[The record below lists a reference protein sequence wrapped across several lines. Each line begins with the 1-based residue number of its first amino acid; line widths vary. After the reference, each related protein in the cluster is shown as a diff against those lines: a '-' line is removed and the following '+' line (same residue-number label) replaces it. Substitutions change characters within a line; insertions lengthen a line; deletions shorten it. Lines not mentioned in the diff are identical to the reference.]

1 MAASRVLTS
10 LAAVHTSSC
19 PGRYRNGTWKSRTRI
34 LKLEPQDRLGTKL
47 ISSIEV
53 QSFGGG
59 KTSLAASPP
68 TGTHRR
74 ALRSPGLCTYK
85 HTSFFIAPPPLCV
98 SLFTGNHSVSTMGLH
113 HACHSWPWSRSTC
126 MALSLQVQGHC
137 QIFFSSTPTNR
148 YFFHVLFL
156 QHCLPH
162 HPLMGT
168 MNSQEER
175 RTYLSPI
182 LSLHGTKLGQLE
194 GSSPLPSGYGWKIH
208 PPPKKIVNILKKGKM
223 WCEKTNNAPY
233 ILKIWF
239 LERVSLCS
247 LFLPSEIPD
256 NATKP
261 VQTLTLP
268 VRGYCGAGGGVWT
281 LSHVE

>member
-1 MAASRVLTS
+1 MSTPECHTFTQSRVVYSKFVCNKKKMLKSMAASRVLTS

-113 HACHSWPWSRSTC
+113 HACHSWP
-126 MALSLQVQGHC
+126 
-137 QIFFSSTPTNR
+137 
-148 YFFHVLFL
+148 
-156 QHCLPH
+156 
-162 HPLMGT
+162 
-168 MNSQEER
+168 
-175 RTYLSPI
+175 
-182 LSLHGTKLGQLE
+182 
-194 GSSPLPSGYGWKIH
+194 
-208 PPPKKIVNILKKGKM
+208 
-223 WCEKTNNAPY
+223 
-233 ILKIWF
+233 
-239 LERVSLCS
+239 
-247 LFLPSEIPD
+247 
-256 NATKP
+256 
-261 VQTLTLP
+261 
-268 VRGYCGAGGGVWT
+268 
-281 LSHVE
+281 